1 MRENSKGKNFLIA
14 LVVILLITG
23 LISGIIYLATKSF
36 EKNVDKGEIVK
47 AKEEVSGVLAELKE
61 KLDKINQ
68 GEVIPPEKKKKLE
81 EVTKVIVKN
90 SSEKKLEKPKIN
102 ISKKNL
108 KNGTIYDYYV
118 DGTIK
123 REQNYVDGIKN
134 GKEVE
139 YYSNG
144 KIKYEVDYI
153 NGFKNGS
160 ERYYYSLF
168 IVPST

>member
-68 GEVIPPEKKKKLE
+68 GEVIPPEKKEKIRRGNKGYCKKFFR
-81 EVTKVIVKN
+81 
-90 SSEKKLEKPKIN
+90 KKI
-102 ISKKNL
+102 
-108 KNGTIYDYYV
+108 
-118 DGTIK
+118 
-123 REQNYVDGIKN
+123 RE
-134 GKEVE
+134 
-139 YYSNG
+139 
-144 KIKYEVDYI
+144 
-153 NGFKNGS
+153 
-160 ERYYYSLF
+160 
-168 IVPST
+168 T